1 MSTETASTCVVLC
14 QSEVLYGHLNAFDNP
29 GKIYDRD
36 KGGEWSGI
44 NCPYNCPFL

>member
-36 KGGEWSGI
+36 KGGGI
-44 NCPYNCPFL
+44 VRDKLS